1 VALSDSQTAGT
12 TGGGVDLSQPGGWAQ
27 ATLVGLGAPH
37 DPNTP
42 QGRANITFL
51 EAWRKAEGTAARYNP
66 LATTLRSTGS
76 TDFNSVGVQNYA
88 TPNDGIA
95 ATVATIRSGYPHIV
109 AMLRAGDPGQLGS
122 NTGVIA
128 DLNRWVSGRSSTT
141 PSTYTKNIARIFF
154 GEKGAADWT
163 SFDLGDAGNA
173 AADAA
178 GKLVPSGIKEL
189 AAAVTSFV
197 NAVLNVNTW
206 RRVGLAL
213 LGLALMVI
221 GGTML
226 ARGSWGAGAGVAPF
240 VRAA

>member
-1 VALSDSQTAGT
+1 VALADSQPGTTAGS
-12 TGGGVDLSQPGGWAQ
+12 GIDLSQPGGWAQ
-27 ATLVGLGAPH
+27 ATLAGLGAPH

-51 EAWRKAEGTAARYNP
+51 EAWRKAEGTAARFNP
-66 LATTLRSTGS
+66 LATTLRAPGS
-76 TDFNSVGVQNYA
+76 SDFNTTGVQNYA

-95 ATVATIRSGYPHIV
+95 ATVATIKAGYPHIT
-109 AMLRAGDPGQLGS
+109 AMLRAGDPGQVGNL
-122 NTGVIA
+122 NIIA
-128 DLNRWVSGRSSTT
+128 ELNRWVSGRSSTT
-141 PSTYTKNIARIFF
+141 PSTYTRNIARIFF

-178 GKLVPSGIKEL
+178 GKLVPSGIKQL

-213 LGLALMVI
+213 LGLALMVV
-221 GGTML
+221 GGAML